1 MEAGNNQCPVCLGRI
16 SPQLFNA
23 HMTSHSKEEIVAAL
37 LRQTP
42 VTIPQVPI
50 SIPGTTPTNSNS
62 QNVSN
67 ITSNSTGLPQPY
79 PGFHFMATPGDLTSS
94 PFIGKKPEWMSF
106 IVQCNLVNIGHWF
119 CKISKI
125 YRKLRKRK
133 YRKYVKLI
141 FNFYYVE
148 NP

>member
-37 LRQTP
+37 LRQTVTGAP

-106 IVQCNLVNIGHWF
+106 IGPRNFRTLV
-119 CKISKI
+119 
-125 YRKLRKRK
+125 L
-133 YRKYVKLI
+133 
-141 FNFYYVE
+141 
-148 NP
+148 